1 MWSEKNMMK
10 YLYGDSTELPLQRD
24 FLGLLDNYI
33 DISVK
38 SITIENAV
46 FDLKETI
53 KDRRGL
59 KNSVLDEMD
68 NFVLT
73 VETAIS
79 GAVSR
84 SKEQEMIVK
93 YADKSKDF
101 LKKFIEDGKTKFS
114 EEIFREINEFEKKV
128 EENDEENRR
137 TLESFFIQDPLPII
151 NKQYT
156 IKSTKDGYSAKVQID
171 YDGNISSLF
180 DIASSEISFWKR
192 HIKARDFIKGLEI
205 PARMKK
211 PFLKKELVPDF
222 ITMDDYILSDLMIS
236 GKELEVVLRKRLDTS
251 AERFRL
257 KMNFVDEFSVEV
269 YYAEENEVEK
279 NIQAVPE
286 LKNTLNIL
294 RLRELGEKILEQVED
309 LYPKKQKLEYLYLNG
324 KDVLEENLVFELM
337 QKVAEI
343 FAPTISEIK
352 KHSPFEEE
360 LSLKSED
367 ESGNRSEIYLKKS
380 VVKDKLYGIKEKGR
394 KLFDILDV

>member
-1 MWSEKNMMK
+1 MMK

-211 PFLKKELVPDF
+211 PFLKKELVPDI

-257 KMNFVDEFSVEV
+257 KMNFVDEFSAEV